1 MTMEIEAR
9 FWWLVAWGLF
19 PLWLAAGFADW
30 LCHRASRIE
39 QTSGAT
45 ESRLHLLLFALI
57 ALPVMLLLA
66 FEVTALTLAIMA
78 ISLLAHQAVGLWDTR
93 YSQPRRFISP
103 IEQQV
108 HGFLELV
115 PLFAL
120 AIVAVLEWE
129 AVRTPEWRATLRD
142 SLPAH
147 AALVWAALA
156 GGLSLI
162 FEEWWRCRRAAK
174 TPRNPA

>member
-1 MTMEIEAR
+1 MELEAR
-9 FWWLVAWGLF
+9 LWLLVTWGLF

-45 ESRLHLLLFALI
+45 ESRLHVLLFALI
-57 ALPVMLLLA
+57 ALPVMLLLTL
-66 FEVTALTLAIMA
+66 EVTALTLVIMLLA
-78 ISLLAHQAVGLWDTR
+78 LLAHQAVSLWDTS

-120 AIVAVLEWE
+120 AIVVALEWE
-129 AVRTPEWRATLRD
+129 AVRTPEWRATPRGT
-142 SLPAH
+142 LPGYAPL
-147 AALVWAALA
+147 AWLALA
-156 GGLSLI
+156 GGLSMIL
-162 FEEWWRCRRAAK
+162 EEWWRCRRAARV
-174 TPRNPA
+174 PRNSA

>member
-1 MTMEIEAR
+1 MEIAAR

-39 QTSGAT
+39 MTSGAT
-45 ESRLHLLLFALI
+45 ESRLHVLLFALV

-66 FEVTALTLAIMA
+66 FEITALTLAVMA
-78 ISLLAHQAVGLWDTR
+78 ISLLAHQAVALWDTS

-120 AIVAVLEWE
+120 TIVAVLEWE
-129 AVRTPEWRATLRD
+129 AVRTPVWQAKLRG
-142 SLPAH
+142 SLPEH

-162 FEEWWRCRRAAK
+162 LEEWWRCRRAAK
-174 TPRNPA
+174 APRNPA